1 MRLSAVE
8 PPYLLPRHTSPS
20 RQLSTTA
27 GEDGAEEEVEDDA
40 QVEVDEDKDEEAD
53 EDNDCVDEDDDKERY
68 TTLPPGL

>member
-40 QVEVDEDKDEEAD
+40 QVEVDEEAD
-53 EDNDCVDEDDDKERY
+53 EDNDCVDEDDDKEMY

>member
-40 QVEVDEDKDEEAD
+40 QVEVDKEAD
-53 EDNDCVDEDDDKERY
+53 EDNDCIDEDDDQERY
-68 TTLPPGL
+68 TTLPPRL

>member
-40 QVEVDEDKDEEAD
+40 QVEVDKEAD
-53 EDNDCVDEDDDKERY
+53 EDNDCIDEDDDQERY